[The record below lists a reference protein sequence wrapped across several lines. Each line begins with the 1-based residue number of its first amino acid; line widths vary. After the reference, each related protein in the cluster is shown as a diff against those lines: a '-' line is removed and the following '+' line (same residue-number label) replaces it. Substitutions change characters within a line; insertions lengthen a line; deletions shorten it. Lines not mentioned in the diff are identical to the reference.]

1 MREYGSVSMPQE
13 SCIGA
18 QDGGGIMAKSKGDG
32 TRYGVGEW
40 YGHLIADLSHEQLAA
55 FGKIRASKFAEVP
68 CPFRLDADPA
78 AQCKKKGGVCSI
90 RRHRLNEDE
99 SVSLEGP
106 LVTLCPSRFWSK
118 NKVFEEIGQLV
129 LGVTSPT
136 LVKEVQFLTS
146 IVDEGDDEKAGD
158 AVGRI
163 DTIIVDP
170 DDVKRWCALEIQAV
184 YFSGDAMGEHL
195 GQYEHATAKPVF
207 PEGNR
212 RPDFRSS
219 GPKRLM
225 PQLQVKVPTL
235 RRWGKKMAVV
245 IDKPFADSLGKF
257 VEVPHVSN
265 CDIIWIVVDFDS
277 STGQM
282 SISRKIFT
290 TLESSV
296 EALTAGVP
304 LSLDEFEGEMYKF
317 LTGKNKQA
325 RAKVVR
331 LTHPEPSPEGGSEI
345 LDGAELPEEH

>member
-1 MREYGSVSMPQE
+1 
-13 SCIGA
+13 
-18 QDGGGIMAKSKGDG
+18 MATNRGDG

-40 YGHLIADLSHEQLAA
+40 YGHLVSDLSQSQLNE
-55 FGKIRASKFAEVP
+55 FGQIRASKFAGVP

-78 AQCKKKGGVCSI
+78 AMCKKKGGVCSI
-90 RRHRLNEDE
+90 RRHRLNADT
-99 SVSLEGP
+99 SVCLEGP
-106 LVTLCPSRFWSK
+106 LVTLCPSRFWAG
-118 NKVFEEIGQLV
+118 NLVFEEISKMV
-129 LGVTSPT
+129 LDVSSPN

-146 IVDEGDDEKAGD
+146 IVDEGDEDKAGE

-170 DDVKRWCALEIQAV
+170 NDEKRWCALEIQAV
-184 YFSGDAMGEHL
+184 YFSGDAMGNHL
-195 GQYEHATAKPVF
+195 GQYETASAAPVF

-245 IDKPFADSLGKF
+245 IDKPFANSLGRF

-265 CDIIWIVVDFDS
+265 CDIIWIVVDFNTE
-277 STGQM
+277 TGEM
-282 SISRKIFT
+282 FIERKILT

-296 EALTAGVP
+296 EALTAGIP
-304 LSLDEFEGEMYKF
+304 LSLEQFEAEMSRF
-317 LTGKNKQA
+317 LNGKSKQA
-325 RAKVVR
+325 RNKVVR
-331 LTHPEPSPEGGSEI
+331 LAHPEPSPEGGSVTA
-345 LDGAELPEEH
+345 DGAELPEEN